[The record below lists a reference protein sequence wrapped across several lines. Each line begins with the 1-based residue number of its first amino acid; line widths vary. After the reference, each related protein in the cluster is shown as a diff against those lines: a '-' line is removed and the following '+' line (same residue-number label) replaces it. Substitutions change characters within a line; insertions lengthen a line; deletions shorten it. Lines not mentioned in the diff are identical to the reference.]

1 MLITRVEAGGRYY
14 NTKDQVSEL
23 ESLLGKLPD
32 QAAPA
37 PQRPKRHIPGRA
49 RQLDAD
55 QVEELIAGYQAGGTV
70 YELGDRFG
78 IDRRTVS
85 EILHRNEV
93 SMRRRG
99 LSPEQVD
106 EAVRLYEGGWSL
118 ARIGQRMGVYPTTVL
133 TRLRERGV
141 QTRDTHGREL
151 R

>member
-1 MLITRVEAGGRYY
+1 MDPGGRYY

-32 QAAPA
+32 PTAPV
-37 PQRPKRHIPGRA
+37 PKRPMRRIPGRA
-49 RQLDAD
+49 RQLSAD
-55 QVEELIAGYQAGGTV
+55 QVEELIAGYQAGATV
-70 YELGDRFG
+70 YDLGDRFG

-85 EILHRNEV
+85 LILKRNGV
-93 SMRRRG
+93 SMRRHG
-99 LSPEQVD
+99 LSPQQTD
-106 EAVRLYEGGWSL
+106 ESARLYEAGWSL
-118 ARIGQRMGVYPTTVL
+118 ARIGQKMTVDPTTVL